1 MILVKSFPT
10 KNLCYQSISFVLT
23 YIIFYGKVL
32 FERNIEMLEYQ
43 IKYSKIK
50 NIYIQIKNGQVIIKA
65 PKRVSKKEIE
75 KLIEQK
81 AEWIKKS
88 LEKEKQKQSK
98 QALYTKEEFKQIVTS
113 NAKELINETGLIPN
127 KITIKEIKYA
137 WGSCSSKKNI
147 TINLELIKYSSK
159 AIRYVIL
166 HELCHIKHMNHSK
179 EFWKLVEKYMPE
191 YKKIQKEFK

>member
-1 MILVKSFPT
+1 M
-10 KNLCYQSISFVLT
+10 KNI
-23 YIIFYGKVL
+23 
-32 FERNIEMLEYQ
+32 EYQ

-81 AEWIKKS
+81 VEWIQKS
-88 LEKEKQKQSK
+88 LEKEKQSK
-98 QALYTKEEFKQIVTS
+98 QAIYTKDEFKQIVTS

-147 TINLELIKYSSK
+147 TINLELIKYSQK

-191 YKKIQKEFK
+191 YKEVQKEFK

>member
-1 MILVKSFPT
+1 M
-10 KNLCYQSISFVLT
+10 KNI
-23 YIIFYGKVL
+23 
-32 FERNIEMLEYQ
+32 EYQ

-50 NIYIQIKNGQVIIKA
+50 NIYIQIKNGQAIIKA

-81 AEWIKKS
+81 AEWIKKG

-113 NAKELINETGLIPN
+113 NAKKLINETGLIPN

-147 TINLELIKYSSK
+147 TINLELIKYSQK

-191 YKKIQKEFK
+191 YKEIQKEFK

>member
-1 MILVKSFPT
+1 
-10 KNLCYQSISFVLT
+10 
-23 YIIFYGKVL
+23 
-32 FERNIEMLEYQ
+32 MLEYQ

-81 AEWIKKS
+81 AEWIQKS

-98 QALYTKEEFKQIVTS
+98 QALYTKDEF
-113 NAKELINETGLIPN
+113 N

-147 TINLELIKYSSK
+147 TINLELIKYSEK

-179 EFWKLVEKYMPE
+179 EFWKLIEKYMPE
-191 YKKIQKEFK
+191 YKEIQKEFK